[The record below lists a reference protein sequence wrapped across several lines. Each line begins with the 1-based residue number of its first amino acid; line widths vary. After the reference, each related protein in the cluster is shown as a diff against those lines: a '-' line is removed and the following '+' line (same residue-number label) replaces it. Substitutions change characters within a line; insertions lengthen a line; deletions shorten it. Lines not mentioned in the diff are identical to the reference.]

1 MIAKDKEKGIKV
13 YLTNGVEAVL
23 KFPYSI
29 DEFKK
34 QLEKTIESGSD
45 WFSYKDGM
53 VCISQIV
60 FAQEVESEEV
70 EDDDDT
76 GE

>member
-1 MIAKDKEKGIKV
+1 MAKDKEKGIKV

-29 DEFKK
+29 EEFEKR
-34 QLEKTIESGSD
+34 LDKTIESGSD
-45 WFSYKDGM
+45 WFVYKGGM

-70 EDDDDT
+70 EDDDVTD
-76 GE
+76 E